1 MCQEKKEQEEA
12 KPVVADVVKSIIDR
26 FGTEGASSKD
36 LRIATV
42 TSLGFAGLFRS
53 NEFSPTA
60 YSFTMSFLK
69 FWYQR
74 AKQTGIERG
83 TI

>member
-36 LRIATV
+36 LRIAAV
-42 TSLGFAGLFRS
+42 TSLGFA
-53 NEFSPTA
+53 
-60 YSFTMSFLK
+60 
-69 FWYQR
+69 
-74 AKQTGIERG
+74 
-83 TI
+83 

>member
-26 FGTEGASSKD
+26 FGAEGSSSKD
-36 LRIATV
+36 LRIAAV
-42 TSLGFAGLFRS
+42 TSLGFAGFFRF
-53 NEFSPTA
+53 NEFSPTT
-60 YSFTMSFLK
+60 YSFTMIFLK

-74 AKQTGIERG
+74 AKQTGIKRG